1 MIRNIRREPPFGPE
15 PGVTVEGSQRHGRR
29 KAVRYGIIA
38 GVLALIV
45 TSVVFAVEDSGGSPK
60 LVLMN
65 VPVPRFS
72 LPSVVPDT
80 PGISPASF
88 EGRAVVLNFWASW
101 CPPCQAEMPTFQ
113 AAHRALGDQV
123 TFIGVDEQDT
133 RPSAIAFL
141 RHVGVTYGNGFDSN
155 GAVSR
160 AFSLDGTPETYFIS
174 HGEELDL
181 NLGAVSAATLRSDL
195 RELFGV
201 QWSPAG
207 AAA

>member
-1 MIRNIRREPPFGPE
+1 RILPRVPEGRVTFGDS
-15 PGVTVEGSQRHGRR
+15 GEGRGRHGGRR
-29 KAVRYGIIA
+29 AVRYGIIA

-45 TSVVFAVEDSGGSPK
+45 TSVVFAVEDSSGSPK

-65 VPVPRFS
+65 VPVPRVT
-72 LPSVVPDT
+72 LPGLVPGS
-80 PGISPASF
+80 PGRWPVTV

-113 AAHRALGDQV
+113 AAHRALGNQV

-133 RPSAIAFL
+133 RSSAIAFL

-160 AFSLDGTPETYFIS
+160 AFSLD
-174 HGEELDL
+174 
-181 NLGAVSAATLRSDL
+181 
-195 RELFGV
+195 
-201 QWSPAG
+201 
-207 AAA
+207 

>member
-1 MIRNIRREPPFGPE
+1 
-15 PGVTVEGSQRHGRR
+15 VTAEGRWRHGRWR
-29 KAVRYGIIA
+29 TVRYGIIA

-45 TSVVFAVEDSGGSPK
+45 ASVVFAVEDSGGSPK

-65 VPVPRFS
+65 VPVPRFT
-72 LPSVVPDT
+72 LPGVVPDS
-80 PGISPASF
+80 PGISPVTF

-113 AAHRALGDQV
+113 AAHRALGNQV

-133 RPSAIAFL
+133 RSSAIAFL

-160 AFSLDGTPETYFIS
+160 AFFLDGTPETYFIS
-174 HGEELDL
+174 DGQELDL
-181 NLGAVSAATLRSDL
+181 NLGALSARTLRSDL
-195 RELFGV
+195 KELFGIR
-201 QWSPAG
+201 WSPPG